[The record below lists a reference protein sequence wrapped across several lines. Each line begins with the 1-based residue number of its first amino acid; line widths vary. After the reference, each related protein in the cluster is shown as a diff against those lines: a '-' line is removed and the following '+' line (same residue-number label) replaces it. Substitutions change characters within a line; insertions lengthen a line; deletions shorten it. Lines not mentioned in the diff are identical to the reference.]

1 MDGISIDVACILFI
15 PNNPDYLQSQCG
27 RKIKSAKSSV
37 IKVYEVK
44 VEKNHRRKSMTLYG
58 EMTRQNQ
65 NKHLHLNTSRLM
77 NLMNPK
83 NKYREFGKSECSVLG
98 KIQW

>member
-37 IKVYEVK
+37 IKVYEEIK
-44 VEKNHRRKSMTLYG
+44 VEKSSKKVDDVVWGSD
-58 EMTRQNQ
+58 
-65 NKHLHLNTSRLM
+65 S
-77 NLMNPK
+77 
-83 NKYREFGKSECSVLG
+83 SESEASSSEYESSDEYDESEES
-98 KIQW
+98 

>member
-1 MDGISIDVACILFI
+1 
-15 PNNPDYLQSQCG
+15 
-27 RKIKSAKSSV
+27 
-37 IKVYEVK
+37 
-44 VEKNHRRKSMTLYG
+44 MTLYG

-65 NKHLHLNTSRLM
+65 TKHLHLNTSRLM

-83 NKYREFGKSECSVLG
+83 NHEYREFGKSEYSVLG